1 MGLAMRQ
8 VDLER
13 LDRALTTILSPLA
26 HQRCD
31 DWRVAVES
39 SVGELLDGDHVVFG
53 LPRAGVPMHIHAMN
67 VGGQPQRAIQTL
79 FGRLPDL
86 PSDPWLQKAEHER
99 LQSKAE
105 VWSRIR
111 AFWRA
116 TAGEPA
122 ALRRSPFLGEVLTP
136 GHMHDSE
143 NIDWPVA
150 DGHTAL
156 CISYSNVESSIRSRR
171 TSPRHAAGA
180 LLRLLLPAL
189 KVGVTM
195 RLAHDRDVQAQLA
208 MIAEV
213 DRLLD
218 ACIEPV
224 RDAAAIAD
232 PHALGADRYDDRRVD
247 GHVRDRAREH
257 LAAIVHANAAQ
268 RAVAA
273 RDRQRRHPR

>member
-31 DWRVAVES
+31 DWRLAVES
-39 SVGELLDGDHVVFG
+39 SVAELLDGDHVVFG
-53 LPRAGVPMHIHAMN
+53 LPRTGVPMHVHSMN

-86 PSDPWLQKAEHER
+86 PPDPWLQKAELER
-99 LQSKAE
+99 LRSNAE

-116 TAGEPA
+116 TAGEPS

-143 NIDWPVA
+143 NIDWSVG

-156 CISYSNVESSIRSRR
+156 CISYSNVETSVRSRR
-171 TSPRHAAGA
+171 ASPRHAAGA

-195 RLAHDRDVQAQLA
+195 RLAHDREVPEELTLGRFGLTRREAEIARLLA
-208 MIAEV
+208 RRATNREIAEQ
-213 DRLLD
+213 LD
-218 ACIEPV
+218 VSPHTV
-224 RDAAAIAD
+224 RHHLENIFAKLGIHSRRSIASQ
-232 PHALGADRYDDRRVD
+232 LS
-247 GHVRDRAREH
+247 
-257 LAAIVHANAAQ
+257 
-268 RAVAA
+268 
-273 RDRQRRHPR
+273 

>member
-13 LDRALTTILSPLA
+13 LDRALTTLLTPLA

-31 DWRVAVES
+31 DWCLAVES
-39 SVGELLDGDHVVFG
+39 SVAELLDGDHVVFG
-53 LPRAGVPMHIHAMN
+53 LPRAGVPMFVHSTN
-67 VGGQPQRAIQTL
+67 VSATPQRAIQTL

-86 PSDPWLQKAEHER
+86 PSDPWLQDAERER
-99 LQSKAE
+99 LQTGAE
-105 VWSRIR
+105 VWSRLR

-116 TAGEPA
+116 VAGQPT
-122 ALRRSPFLGEVLTP
+122 ALRRSTFLGEVLTP
-136 GHMHDSE
+136 GNMCDSE

-156 CISYSNVESSIRSRR
+156 CVSYSNVETSARTRR

-195 RLAHDRDVQAQLA
+195 RLAGDREVGTALTLGRFGLTRREAQIARLLA
-208 MIAEV
+208 RRATNREIAEQ
-213 DRLLD
+213 LD
-218 ACIEPV
+218 VSPHTV
-224 RDAAAIAD
+224 RHHVENIFAKLGVHSRRAIASQGWLL
-232 PHALGADRYDDRRVD
+232 PG
-247 GHVRDRAREH
+247 
-257 LAAIVHANAAQ
+257 
-268 RAVAA
+268 
-273 RDRQRRHPR
+273 